1 RFRKARLH
9 RSRKNAEAPDS
20 CQGIDFRGCGNLR
33 LRKKGYGISKVC
45 HPEPVVA
52 KDLPRFFRLDCSGC
66 GSFTRMPVFRP
77 KCRATANTFDAFREI
92 LRPKNGLRM
101 TVQGT
106 GLLPVIFSLV
116 FPQLLSVM
124 PKKSL
129 FLSSQHCERI
139 FPPEDLY
146 CQSRPLYK
154 FHFRIK
160 RHVTIFV
167 RPRLEIIVC

>member
-1 RFRKARLH
+1 
-9 RSRKNAEAPDS
+9 
-20 CQGIDFRGCGNLR
+20 
-33 LRKKGYGISKVC
+33 
-45 HPEPVVA
+45 
-52 KDLPRFFRLDCSGC
+52 
-66 GSFTRMPVFRP
+66 MPVFRP

-167 RPRLEIIVC
+167 RPRLEIIVCFRWRIRPHQMALPCLSLPARESHATGRLTVYGHDLPARSQGF